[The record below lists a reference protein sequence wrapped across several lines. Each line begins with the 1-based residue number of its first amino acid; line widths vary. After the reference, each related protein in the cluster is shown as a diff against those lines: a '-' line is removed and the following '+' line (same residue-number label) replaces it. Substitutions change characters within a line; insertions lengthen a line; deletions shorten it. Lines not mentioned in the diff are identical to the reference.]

1 MDKTRAQSPR
11 PVSRGRSIPTRTAL
25 AGLTL
30 AALLTVSACDYGS
43 YAWDLDESDLVGS
56 WTTTSEI
63 GTELVVHADGTFDA
77 TSWPNNLNCTG
88 VIAED
93 MDEMIDAPTSDLKG
107 SWTFQAGTGSDTEGG
122 GLAGL
127 TLQFPATCTQLSPQA
142 YFRAAEDGTV
152 SMCFPLDGDP
162 DSFSSSRALA
172 LLKAPISAGAEAEA
186 CE

>member
-1 MDKTRAQSPR
+1 MSG
-11 PVSRGRSIPTRTAL
+11 SRSIPTRIVL

-30 AALLTVSACDYGS
+30 AAALTVSACDDGS

-56 WTTTSEI
+56 WTATSEI
-63 GTELVVHADGTFDA
+63 DTELVVHADGTFDA

-88 VIAED
+88 LIAED
-93 MDEMIDAPTSDLKG
+93 MDEVIDAPTSNLEG
-107 SWTFQAGTGSDTEGG
+107 SWTFQAGTGSDTESG

-127 TLQFPATCTQLSPQA
+127 MLQFPTTCTQLSPQA
-142 YFRAAEDGTV
+142 YFRTAEDGTV

-172 LLKAPISAGAEAEA
+172 LLKAPIAADAESEA

>member
-1 MDKTRAQSPR
+1 MDKTRPRSPR
-11 PVSRGRSIPTRTAL
+11 PGSAGGSIPYRTAL
-25 AGLTL
+25 AVLTL
-30 AALLTVSACDYGS
+30 AAVLTVSACDSGS

-63 GTELVVHADGTFDA
+63 GTELIVHADGTFDA

-88 VIAED
+88 LLAED
-93 MDEMIDAPTSDLKG
+93 MDEVIGAPTSDLAG

-127 TLQFPATCTQLSPQA
+127 TLQFSSTCTQLSPQA
-142 YFRAAEDGTV
+142 YFRTAEDGTV

-162 DSFSSSRALA
+162 DSFSS
-172 LLKAPISAGAEAEA
+172 
-186 CE
+186 